1 MVSKSAFSRR
11 MGFPD
16 RILAEAGRA
25 LHVLN
30 GAAHA
35 QRPNP
40 AGRNDPDAEPLSP
53 EDRRKAAALMRVN
66 HVGEV
71 CAQALYRG
79 QSMFC
84 RDPAVKNVL
93 SRAAG
98 EEVDHLA
105 WCSARIAE
113 LQGRPR
119 YLNPIWYA
127 GSFSLGTI
135 AGCAGAGKNLGF
147 LSENEAQVEQH

>member
-25 LHVLN
+25 LHVLS

-79 QSMFC
+79 QSMIC

-93 SRAAG
+93 SR
-98 EEVDHLA
+98 DRK
-105 WCSARIAE
+105 STR
-113 LQGRPR
+113 
-119 YLNPIWYA
+119 LN
-127 GSFSLGTI
+127 SS
-135 AGCAGAGKNLGF
+135 
-147 LSENEAQVEQH
+147 H